1 MVRMF
6 SVIEIENSLLVV
18 RVVHEV
24 VNRVYS
30 RATRAGIATN
40 RTANRGEAFSRSV
53 VDLVPCTIATALV
66 GVVEAKPMSDIMS

>member
-1 MVRMF
+1 M
-6 SVIEIENSLLVV
+6 
-18 RVVHEV
+18 
-24 VNRVYS
+24 NRVYS

-66 GVVEAKPMSDIMS
+66 GVVEAKPMSDIMSQYLIKHVQCESDYFEDV